1 MRRFLIIIKF
11 IFFLQVHILFSNFQE
26 RKETIIVGAE
36 SIQEFLPFLEN
47 KNIGLVSNSSS
58 IIRKEHKLVH
68 LLDTLLK
75 LNQKIKAVFAP
86 EHGFL
91 SNKENGALIKNDFDF
106 KRNVNV
112 YSLYGKNKK
121 PTPNQLKDIDIMVF
135 DLQDVGARF
144 YTYLSTLYY
153 TMEACAENKIPLLIL
168 DRPNPNGHYID
179 GPILEKEFISF
190 VGILEIPIVHGM
202 TFGEI
207 AKMINGENFINS
219 NCEIKIIKVKNYTHN
234 LPYDLPLPPSP
245 NLPNKTSI
253 NLYPSLCLF
262 EQTPISIGRGT
273 NLQFQIFGNPRFESN
288 FYFLPKPNSGSQNP
302 KHQGVVCYG
311 KDLRLTEKVS
321 KIEIKWL
328 IDAYTQYPEKNKFF
342 RSGFS
347 LLAGTKSLEQQ
358 IKNNWSEKEIRKSWE
373 IGLIKFKKLRKKYLL
388 YH

>member
-311 KDLRLTEKVS
+311 KDLRLTERVS

>member
-11 IFFLQVHILFSNFQE
+11 IFFLQVHVLFSNFQE

>member
-1 MRRFLIIIKF
+1 MRRFFTIIKF
-11 IFFLQVHILFSNFQE
+11 IFFLQVHVLFSNFQE
-26 RKETIIVGAE
+26 ETETIILGAE
-36 SIQEFLPFLEN
+36 SIEEFLPIIEN
-47 KNIGLVSNSSS
+47 NKIGLVSNSSS
-58 IIRKEHKLVH
+58 IIRTDHKPVH

-91 SNKENGALIKNDFDF
+91 SNEENGALIKNDFDF
-106 KRNVNV
+106 KRNVNI

-121 PTPNQLKDIDIMVF
+121 PSPHQLKDIDVMVF

-153 TMEACAENKIPLLIL
+153 TMEACAENKIPLIIL

-207 AKMINGENFINS
+207 AKMINGENLIHS

-311 KDLRLTEKVS
+311 KDLRMTKRVS

-328 IDAYTQYPEKNKFF
+328 IDAYTQYPEKNMFF
-342 RSGFS
+342 KSGFS
-347 LLAGTKSLEQQ
+347 LLAGTKNLEQQ
-358 IKNNWSEKEIRKSWE
+358 IKNNWSEKEIRRSWE
-373 IGLIKFKKLRKKYLL
+373 IGLKKFKKLRKKYLL
-388 YH
+388 YN

>member
-1 MRRFLIIIKF
+1 MRRFFTIIKF
-11 IFFLQVHILFSNFQE
+11 IFFLQVHVLFSNFQE
-26 RKETIIVGAE
+26 ETETIILGAE
-36 SIQEFLPFLEN
+36 SIEEFLPFIEN
-47 KNIGLVSNSSS
+47 NKIGLVSNSSS
-58 IIRKEHKLVH
+58 IIRTDHKPVH

-91 SNKENGALIKNDFDF
+91 SNEENGALIKNDFDF
-106 KRNVNV
+106 KRNVNI

-121 PTPNQLKDIDIMVF
+121 PSPHQLKDIDVMVF

-153 TMEACAENKIPLLIL
+153 TMEACAENKIPLIIL

-207 AKMINGENFINS
+207 AKMINGENLIHS
-219 NCEIKIIKVKNYTHN
+219 NCEIKIIKMKNYAHN

-311 KDLRLTEKVS
+311 KDLRLTERVS

-342 RSGFS
+342 KSGFS

-358 IKNNWSEKEIRKSWE
+358 IKNNWSEKEIRRSWE
-373 IGLIKFKKLRKKYLL
+373 IGLKKFKKLRKKYLL
-388 YH
+388 YR